1 MDREETQKAIE
12 VMQAYVDG
20 EQIEIKAT
28 SGWIREFNP
37 LWTWSLHCQ
46 YRVKPKPRF
55 IWVACGTDADYT
67 SSLTWATEDACNSA
81 YQDLPGDGWK
91 AVKFVEVIE

>member
-1 MDREETQKAIE
+1 MDREETKKAIE

-20 EQIEIKAT
+20 EQIQVKAT

-46 YRVKPKPRF
+46 YRVKPKPRT
-55 IWVACGTDADYT
+55 IWVACATDPDT
-67 SSLTWATEDACNSA
+67 ISNLTWMTEDACNSV
-81 YQDLPGDGWK
+81 YPGDDWT